1 MQAMTATKGQIPS
14 AGSDVVKINK
24 IIDGIAFE
32 TNILARNAAL
42 EGARAGDAGLGFA
55 VVADEVRRLAG
66 RCGPGDLRKGSEVY
80 ERRAARRR
88 GGHRSGGEAGDDHAN
103 TRKLNELAQSVS
115 MASQQQSWGIAQIS
129 GSAAQMNQR
138 IQSTAAGAEEGAS
151 RANQFSEQARTLDKL
166 ATELSEMFQRR
177 S

>member
-14 AGSDVVKINK
+14 APSDVVKINK

-66 RCGPGDLRKGSEVY
+66 RDGPGDLRKGSEVD

-88 GGHRSGGEAGDDHAN
+88 GGHRSGGEAGDDH
-103 TRKLNELAQSVS
+103 REY
-115 MASQQQSWGIAQIS
+115 
-129 GSAAQMNQR
+129 
-138 IQSTAAGAEEGAS
+138 AEAE
-151 RANQFSEQARTLDKL
+151 
-166 ATELSEMFQRR
+166 
-177 S
+177 

>member
-42 EGARAGDAGLGFA
+42 EGARARDAGLGFA

-66 RCGPGDLRKGSEVY
+66 RCGPGDLRKGSEVD
-80 ERRAARRR
+80 ERRQQGVAVAT
-88 GGHRSGGEAGDDHAN
+88 EVAEKLEMITAN

-115 MASQQQSWGIAQIS
+115 MASQQQSRGIAQIS